1 MRTLISVL
9 ALTAAT
15 LVAVPVLAT
24 DKPAETV
31 EALEQLHQN
40 LRDQSQQVS
49 AAIHAEVV
57 ADSRTSALAAIQ
69 QWLNVGTADT
79 TSIARR

>member
-1 MRTLISVL
+1 MRTLISAL

-15 LVAVPVLAT
+15 LIAVPVVAGDELIEQA
-24 DKPAETV
+24 

-49 AAIHAEVV
+49 AAIHAEVFSTGGV
-57 ADSRTSALAAIQ
+57 A
-69 QWLNVGTADT
+69 V
-79 TSIARR
+79 

>member
-1 MRTLISVL
+1 MRTLISAL

-15 LVAVPVLAT
+15 LIAVPVVAGDELVEQ
-24 DKPAETV
+24 AET
-31 EALEQLHQN
+31 LQQLHQN

-57 ADSRTSALAAIQ
+57 ADSRNSALAAIQ
-69 QWLNVGTADT
+69 QWLNVGAADT